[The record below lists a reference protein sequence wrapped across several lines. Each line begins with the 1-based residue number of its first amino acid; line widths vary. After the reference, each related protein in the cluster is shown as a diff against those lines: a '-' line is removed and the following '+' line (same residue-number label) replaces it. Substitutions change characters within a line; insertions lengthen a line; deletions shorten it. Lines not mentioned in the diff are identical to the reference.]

1 MDGMALAYLE
11 NIWLDLKPKNMK
23 ASVCIVNLNAKK
35 HLDLCLSSLP
45 EALDD
50 VPYETIV
57 VDNHSSDGSVEYL
70 EECYTDIHILTH
82 KRNEGYTRAI
92 NAALKMAK
100 GDFIVVLNPDAVPDP
115 DSLITL
121 IRFLEKNLEIGIC
134 GPKVVNEDGSFQK
147 SCRRGIARPGAVFSY
162 FLGLAK
168 LYPTDTRFT
177 GYHLNHLDENEINEV
192 DGISGSCMV
201 IRRELMYQVGLF
213 DERFFAYQEDSDYC
227 LRTKEKGW
235 KVFYNPESLV
245 THTGGAGG
253 SGTFP
258 MRSIFEWHR
267 SYYKYYYKHFSGDYP
282 AIFNIFYSIFMV
294 GKLLFAEVKYI
305 LIR

>member
-70 EECYTDIHILTH
+70 EECYTDIHILKH

-134 GPKVVNEDGSFQK
+134 GPKVVNKDGSFQK

-294 GKLLFAEVKYI
+294 GKLLFAEVKYF

>member
-1 MDGMALAYLE
+1 
-11 NIWLDLKPKNMK
+11 
-23 ASVCIVNLNAKK
+23 
-35 HLDLCLSSLP
+35 
-45 EALDD
+45 
-50 VPYETIV
+50 
-57 VDNHSSDGSVEYL
+57 
-70 EECYTDIHILTH
+70 
-82 KRNEGYTRAI
+82 
-92 NAALKMAK
+92 
-100 GDFIVVLNPDAVPDP
+100 
-115 DSLITL
+115 
-121 IRFLEKNLEIGIC
+121 
-134 GPKVVNEDGSFQK
+134 
-147 SCRRGIARPGAVFSY
+147 
-162 FLGLAK
+162 
-168 LYPTDTRFT
+168 
-177 GYHLNHLDENEINEV
+177 
-192 DGISGSCMV
+192 
-201 IRRELMYQVGLF
+201 MYQVGLF

-294 GKLLFAEVKYI
+294 GKLLFAEVKYV